1 MNFLTEPLTG
11 SFILEDEM
19 TDVIV
24 LTEADKLFGNIL
36 AGVVAAFTVLLL
48 IGFIFIG
55 LKVLWQFFKMLW
67 EELND

>member
-1 MNFLTEPLTG
+1 
-11 SFILEDEM
+11 M

-24 LTEADKLFGNIL
+24 LTDADKIFGNIL
-36 AGVVAAFTVLLL
+36 AGIMLTFTVLLL
-48 IGFIFIG
+48 VGFICIG

>member
-1 MNFLTEPLTG
+1 
-11 SFILEDEM
+11 M

-48 IGFIFIG
+48 IEFIFIG
-55 LKVLWQFFKMLW
+55 LKVLWQFFKMLR